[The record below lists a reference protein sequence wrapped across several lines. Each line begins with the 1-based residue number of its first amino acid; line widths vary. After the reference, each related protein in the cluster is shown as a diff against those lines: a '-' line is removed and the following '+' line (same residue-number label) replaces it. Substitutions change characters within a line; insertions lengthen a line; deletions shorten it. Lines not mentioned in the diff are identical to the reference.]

1 MNYAQATMGRIFI
14 VRLINGEVLH
24 ECNEKFATDH
34 GITLATV
41 IALGGADKGS
51 KFVVGPRDGN
61 AQPIVPMEY
70 LLDNV
75 HEIAGVGTIAPNA
88 SGMPVLH
95 MHAAAGRNADTVCGC
110 VRKGVIIW
118 HVLEVVIL
126 EMVNETTRR
135 VLEPE
140 SGFELLQP

>member
-14 VRLINGEVLH
+14 IRLVHGEVLH
-24 ECNEKFATDH
+24 ACIETFAQEK
-34 GITLATV
+34 GIRLATV

-51 KFVVGPRDGN
+51 RLVVGPEQGES
-61 AQPIVPMEY
+61 QPIVPLEH

-75 HEIAGVGTIAPNA
+75 YEIAGVGTLAPNA
-88 SGMPVLH
+88 SGAPLLH
-95 MHAAAGRNADTVCGC
+95 MHAAAGRKENSVCGC
-110 VRKGVIIW
+110 VRRGVITW
-118 HVLEVVIL
+118 HVLEVVVI

-135 VLEPE
+135 VVEPE

>member
-14 VRLINGEVLH
+14 IRLIHGEVLH
-24 ECNEKFATDH
+24 ECIEKFAADH
-34 GITLATV
+34 AIRLATV

-51 KFVVGPRDGN
+51 RLVVGPCDGN
-61 AQPIVPMEY
+61 ARLIVPMEHM
-70 LLDNV
+70 LDNV

-88 SGMPVLH
+88 SGTPVLH
-95 MHAAAGRNADTVCGC
+95 MHAAAGRNTDAVCGC

-126 EMVNETTRR
+126 EMVNETTQR
-135 VLEPE
+135 LMEPE

>member
-24 ECNEKFATDH
+24 ECIEKFAADH
-34 GITLATV
+34 AIRLATV

-51 KFVVGPRDGN
+51 RLVVGPQDGS
-61 AQPIVPMEY
+61 AKPIVPMEH

-75 HEIAGVGTIAPNA
+75 HEIAGVGTIAPNV
-88 SGMPVLH
+88 SGTPILH

-110 VRKGVIIW
+110 VRRGVTTW

-126 EMVNETTRR
+126 ELVNETTRR
-135 VLEPE
+135 AMEKE